1 MNVEYINPFLTA
13 VASVLEQYGV
23 TDIRKGNI
31 SIKEAMVVERDVCAF
46 IGIIGQLR
54 GNIAY
59 SFPQQT
65 ARRFASAFLMGM
77 EVTEWDEL
85 SRSVLSEFANMFTG
99 NATPLFESQGIIV
112 DITPPTVVM
121 GEELYL
127 VLSNIKTFYIELET
141 SLGKLEI
148 SISLEI

>member
-1 MNVEYINPFLTA
+1 MNVDYINPFLTA
-13 VASVLEQYGV
+13 VASVLEQFGV
-23 TDIRKGNI
+23 TDIRKEKV
-31 SIKEAMVVERDVCAF
+31 SVKEAMIIEREVCAF

-77 EVTEWDEL
+77 EVTEWDEM

-99 NATPLFESQGIIV
+99 NATPLFESQGVIV

-121 GEELYL
+121 GDELYL
-127 VLSNIKTFYIELET
+127 VLSNIRTFFIELET
-141 SLGKLEI
+141 SLGRVEI